1 MNVFKV
7 NNKDIKNDFNVIL
20 MSLLLE
26 LNKSHVNLLNFFR
39 SSRPEVFFKKGIL
52 RNFAKFTGKY
62 PCQSLFL
69 IKLQAQISGTDVY
82 LLILRDF

>member
-26 LNKSHVNLLNFFR
+26 LNKSQ
-39 SSRPEVFFKKGIL
+39 
-52 RNFAKFTGKY
+52 T
-62 PCQSLFL
+62 L
-69 IKLQAQISGTDVY
+69 IY
-82 LLILRDF
+82 